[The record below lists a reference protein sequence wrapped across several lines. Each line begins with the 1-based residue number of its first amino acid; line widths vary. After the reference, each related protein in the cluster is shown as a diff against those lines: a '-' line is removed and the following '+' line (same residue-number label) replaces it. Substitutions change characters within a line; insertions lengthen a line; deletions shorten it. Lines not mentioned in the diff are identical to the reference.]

1 MKICQIAHVIFQT
14 TSQFFF
20 QFYVTLQCHE
30 IYSSVIFLGQTLYA
44 LHERDQS
51 KCRFFRL
58 FSVRIKIHQI
68 LVIFE
73 AKKKFLF
80 KFCTTLWYHETQLV
94 HTFFSWNYVLS
105 AKIAYQST
113 NLVKFHLSSRKSE
126 ILHCGVKNNKV
137 KNQIRS
143 IISHD
148 IEEWCK
154 V

>member
-20 QFYVTLQCHE
+20 KFYMTLQCHE

-58 FSVRIKIHQI
+58 FSVRIKIHQT

-80 KFCTTLWYHETQLV
+80 KFCTTLWYHEMQLV
-94 HTFFSWNYVLS
+94 HTFFTETLYTFSKNSLSKYKFVEISPEQSKVWNFALWKNLE
-105 AKIAYQST
+105 KIIK
-113 NLVKFHLSSRKSE
+113 LKIK
-126 ILHCGVKNNKV
+126 
-137 KNQIRS
+137 
-143 IISHD
+143 
-148 IEEWCK
+148 
-154 V
+154 

>member
-14 TSQFFF
+14 TSQFSFK
-20 QFYVTLQCHE
+20 FYMTLQCHE

-51 KCRFFRL
+51 KCRFFRP

-80 KFCTTLWYHETQLV
+80 KFCTTLWYHEMQLV
-94 HTFFSWNYVLS
+94 HTFFTETLYTFSKNSLS
-105 AKIAYQST
+105 ST
-113 NLVKFHLSSRKSE
+113 NLLKFHLSSQKSE
-126 ILHCGVKNNKV
+126 ILHCEKILK
-137 KNQIRS
+137 K
-143 IISHD
+143 
-148 IEEWCK
+148 
-154 V
+154 

>member
-14 TSQFFF
+14 TSQFSFK
-20 QFYVTLQCHE
+20 FYMTLQCHE

-51 KCRFFRL
+51 KCRFFRP

-80 KFCTTLWYHETQLV
+80 KFCTTLWYHEMQLV
-94 HTFFSWNYVLS
+94 HTFFTETLYTFSKNSLSKYKFVEISPEQSKVWNFALWKNLE
-105 AKIAYQST
+105 KIIK
-113 NLVKFHLSSRKSE
+113 LKIK
-126 ILHCGVKNNKV
+126 
-137 KNQIRS
+137 
-143 IISHD
+143 
-148 IEEWCK
+148 
-154 V
+154 

>member
-14 TSQFFF
+14 TSQFFC

-51 KCRFFRL
+51 KCRFFRP

-80 KFCTTLWYHETQLV
+80 KFCTTLWYHEMQLV
-94 HTFFSWNYVLS
+94 HTFFTETLYTFSKNSLS
-105 AKIAYQST
+105 ST
-113 NLVKFHLSSRKSE
+113 NLLKFHLSSQKSE
-126 ILHCGVKNNKV
+126 ILHCEKILK
-137 KNQIRS
+137 K
-143 IISHD
+143 
-148 IEEWCK
+148 
-154 V
+154 

>member
-80 KFCTTLWYHETQLV
+80 KFCTTLWYHEMQLV
-94 HTFFSWNYVLS
+94 HTFFTETLYTFSKNSLSKYKFVEISPEQSKVWNFALWKNLE
-105 AKIAYQST
+105 KIIK
-113 NLVKFHLSSRKSE
+113 LKIK
-126 ILHCGVKNNKV
+126 
-137 KNQIRS
+137 
-143 IISHD
+143 
-148 IEEWCK
+148 
-154 V
+154 

>member
-20 QFYVTLQCHE
+20 QFYMTLQCHE

-80 KFCTTLWYHETQLV
+80 KFCTTLWYHEMQLV
-94 HTFFSWNYVLS
+94 HTFFTETLYTFSKNSLSKYKFVEISPEQSKVWNFALWKNLE
-105 AKIAYQST
+105 KIIK
-113 NLVKFHLSSRKSE
+113 LKIK
-126 ILHCGVKNNKV
+126 
-137 KNQIRS
+137 
-143 IISHD
+143 
-148 IEEWCK
+148 
-154 V
+154 

>member
-14 TSQFFF
+14 TSQFSFK
-20 QFYVTLQCHE
+20 FYMTLQCHE

-51 KCRFFRL
+51 KCRFFRP

-80 KFCTTLWYHETQLV
+80 KFCTTLWYHEMQLV
-94 HTFFSWNYVLS
+94 HAFFTETLYTFSKNSLS
-105 AKIAYQST
+105 ST
-113 NLVKFHLSSRKSE
+113 NLLKFHLSSQKSE
-126 ILHCGVKNNKV
+126 ILHCEKILK
-137 KNQIRS
+137 K
-143 IISHD
+143 
-148 IEEWCK
+148 
-154 V
+154 

>member
-20 QFYVTLQCHE
+20 KFYMTLQCHE
-30 IYSSVIFLGQTLYA
+30 IHSSAIFLGQTLYA

-68 LVIFE
+68 HVIFE

-80 KFCTTLWYHETQLV
+80 TFCTTLWYHETQLV
-94 HTFFSWNYVLS
+94 HTFFTETLYTFSKNSLSKYKFGEISPEQSKVWNFALWWAPFV
-105 AKIAYQST
+105 KI
-113 NLVKFHLSSRKSE
+113 K
-126 ILHCGVKNNKV
+126 
-137 KNQIRS
+137 
-143 IISHD
+143 
-148 IEEWCK
+148 
-154 V
+154 